1 MVNRTLVLGGTLL
14 FVLAIGCAKQSA
26 DEHKPAPSAA
36 QETAKLKTPTYKA
49 FGDSV
54 QSASTPLA
62 LADAIKAPSKTN
74 VVRVSAKI
82 SEVCQNKGCWMIL
95 TDGNASMRVTFKDYG
110 FFVPKDISG
119 KIIIAEGLVTEEI
132 LTEEDARHYAED
144 AGKSKAEVKKIKGNQ
159 KQISMVAQSVFLPI
173 N

>member
-1 MVNRTLVLGGTLL
+1 MNRTLVLGGTLL
-14 FVLAIGCAKQSA
+14 FALATGCAKQSA
-26 DEHKPAPSAA
+26 NENKPAPSAT
-36 QETAKLKTPTYKA
+36 QEVTKPKAATYKA

-54 QSASTPLA
+54 QSTSTPLA
-62 LADAIKAPSKTN
+62 LADAIKVPSKTN

-119 KIIIAEGLVTEEI
+119 KTIIAEGLVTEEI
-132 LTEEDARHYAED
+132 IPEEDARHYAED

-159 KQISMVAQSVFLPI
+159 KQITMVAQSVFLPV

>member
-1 MVNRTLVLGGTLL
+1 MMNRTLIFAGTVL
-14 FVLAIGCAKQSA
+14 LALAVGCAQQS
-26 DEHKPAPSAA
+26 DDKNKPAPSVA
-36 QETAKLKTPTYKA
+36 QDATKPKAPTYKA

-62 LADAIKAPSKTN
+62 LADAIKVPSKTN

-82 SEVCQNKGCWMIL
+82 SEVCQSKGCWMIL

-159 KQISMVAQSVFLPI
+159 KQITMVAQSVFLPV